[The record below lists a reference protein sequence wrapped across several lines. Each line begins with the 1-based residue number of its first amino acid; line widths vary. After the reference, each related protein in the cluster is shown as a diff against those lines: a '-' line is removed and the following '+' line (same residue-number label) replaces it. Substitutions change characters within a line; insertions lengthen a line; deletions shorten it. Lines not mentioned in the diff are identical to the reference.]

1 MEQDTK
7 IKILVVE
14 DDISLRIVWYGCY
27 RTGIFWYRQLKINI
41 RRWSR

>member
-14 DDISLRIVWYGCY
+14 DDISLKDSLVRLF
-27 RTGIFWYRQLKINI
+27 RTGIFWYRQLKINS